1 MDRKEL
7 LDRCYEVY
15 PDHPILKLRAC
26 EAVLKKGVEKEE
38 EALLLEDTL
47 SQLKLNPVF
56 EKKLLYL
63 VTEYYCKRLFP
74 RKKKEKSG
82 ALS

>member
-26 EAVLKKGVEKEE
+26 EAVLKRRGKEE

-56 EKKLLYL
+56 EKS
-63 VTEYYCKRLFP
+63 FFIW
-74 RKKKEKSG
+74 
-82 ALS
+82 

>member
-56 EKKLLYL
+56 EKKLLHQNIT
-63 VTEYYCKRLFP
+63 VKRLFP
-74 RKKKEKSG
+74 RKKKSG